1 MEFSIQP
8 NIVKIPAGSQAVM
21 LNISA
26 KLKNSYVLEQEDQSL
41 TRSTSLNTPN
51 ENYPKSSHG
60 AV

>member
-51 ENYPKSSHG
+51 EN
-60 AV
+60 